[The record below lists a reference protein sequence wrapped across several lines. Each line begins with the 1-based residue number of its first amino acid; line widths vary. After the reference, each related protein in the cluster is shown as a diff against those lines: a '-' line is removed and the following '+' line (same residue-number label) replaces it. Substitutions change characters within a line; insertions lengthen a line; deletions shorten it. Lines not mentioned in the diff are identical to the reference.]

1 MTSTQSRTPT
11 VVSRIVTNPITTSDS
26 PPIARVAAVPT
37 YQTVAPTVAQRV
49 ITLVPTICTVPRGK
63 QSKSRR
69 MLVHQLRLQTSK
81 LGKVL
86 DISIA
91 TYVLNM
97 IFCIFNM
104 SYMIDHMVV
113 TQAFT

>member
-1 MTSTQSRTPT
+1 MTSTQSRSST
-11 VVSRIVTNPITTSDS
+11 VVSRIVTNPITTSDL
-26 PPIARVAAVPT
+26 PPIARVAAVPSVT

-86 DISIA
+86 GIPDA
-91 TYVLNM
+91 TYILNI
-97 IFCIFNM
+97 IFIHLICLR
-104 SYMIDHMVV
+104 
-113 TQAFT
+113 

>member
-86 DISIA
+86 DISVA
-91 TYVLNM
+91 TY
-97 IFCIFNM
+97 IFNL
-104 SYMIDHMVV
+104 YD
-113 TQAFT
+113 